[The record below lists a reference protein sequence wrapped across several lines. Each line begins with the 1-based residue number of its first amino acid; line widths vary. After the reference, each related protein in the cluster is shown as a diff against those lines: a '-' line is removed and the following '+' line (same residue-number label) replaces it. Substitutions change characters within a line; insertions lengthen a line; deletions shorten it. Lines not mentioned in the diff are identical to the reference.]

1 LAAAAGRGQRA
12 NTRKGIPAYIAERG
26 ENMNERL
33 ARVTA
38 AMRAHGLD
46 AALLSSPH
54 NVCYVSGYEVP
65 IEAGPSAFAGGPD
78 LALVDADG
86 RVTLIVPDL
95 EASAARAAAQ
105 VDAVVSYAAFGHLER
120 YDQPANLWHELVR
133 ALRQSNIA
141 GGTLGIEPLFLP
153 AYLERAIRAG
163 FEAFTIADAT
173 AALAEARLV
182 KTADEIDRL
191 RLAVDL
197 TAAGQ
202 NAARLY
208 LAPGMSEIALFTRV
222 RGAMEEAA
230 GHRVAIAGDTVSG
243 ADRTANAGGWPS
255 DRIIEEHDLVIADL
269 APRFDG
275 YWGDSCN
282 TLCAG
287 EPTAQYRRMIQA
299 TTEALAKAVEAA
311 RPGLRASE
319 LDAVCRGHVES
330 FGYVYGHH
338 SGHALGTTVH
348 EAPRLVPYEQM
359 PLQAGM
365 VLAVEPGAYVP
376 GVGGIRTEHVILI
389 TESGADVLSSFPHG
403 L

>member
-1 LAAAAGRGQRA
+1 
-12 NTRKGIPAYIAERG
+12 
-26 ENMNERL
+26 
-33 ARVTA
+33 
-38 AMRAHGLD
+38 MRAHDLD

-54 NVCYVSGYEVP
+54 NVCYVSAYEVP

-78 LALVDADG
+78 LALIDASG

-95 EASAARAAAQ
+95 EAGAARAAAE
-105 VDAVVSYAAFGHLER
+105 VDAVVSYAAFSHLER
-120 YDQPANLWHELVR
+120 LDQPDNLWKELSR
-133 ALRQSNIA
+133 ALRDGNIS
-141 GGTLGIEPLFLP
+141 GGTLGIEPAFLP
-153 AYLERAIRAG
+153 TYLAQAIRAG

-182 KTADEIDRL
+182 KTAEEIERL

-197 TAAGQ
+197 TAVGQ

-208 LAPGMSEIALFTRV
+208 LEDGMSEIALFARV
-222 RGAMEEAA
+222 RGAIEEAA
-230 GHRVAIAGDTVSG
+230 GHRVAIAGDLVAG
-243 ADRTANAGGWPS
+243 IDRTANAGGWPT
-255 DRIIEEHDLVIADL
+255 DRVIEAQDLVIADL
-269 APRFDG
+269 APRLDG

-287 EPTAQYRRMIQA
+287 EPSAQHRRMIQA
-299 TTEALAKAVEAA
+299 TTEALARAVEAA
-311 RPGLRASE
+311 RPGLRAAD

-330 FGYVYGHH
+330 YGYAYGHH

-348 EAPRLVPYEQM
+348 EAPRLVRYEPM

-365 VLAVEPGAYVP
+365 VLAVEPGAYVQ

-389 TESGADVLSSFPHG
+389 TERGAEVLSSFPHG